1 MTTQVSQ
8 STGLDHVSKA
18 LQAVHKHLLTF
29 QTEQT
34 GFNGSPLQLFD
45 RVTKD
50 GAFAWLKPL
59 RDTIVSID
67 QRLADEK
74 PISDEETKAF
84 GNQCRS
90 LLDAKSGPFRDG
102 LNAAYQSHPEAILA
116 VATARRSVEAI
127 K

>member
-1 MTTQVSQ
+1 MTIKVSK

-29 QTEQT
+29 QTKQT
-34 GFNGSPLQLFD
+34 GFNGSPLQLFE

-59 RDTIVSID
+59 RETIVQID
-67 QRLADEK
+67 QRLTEEK
-74 PISDEETKAF
+74 PISEEEIKAF
-84 GNQCRS
+84 ANQCRS
-90 LLDAKSGPFRDG
+90 LLDAKSGSFRDG

-116 VATARRSVEAI
+116 VATARKSIEAI
-127 K
+127 R